1 MIHHHSFKI
10 HRNRQQQ
17 QQQLGGKK
25 ASQAEEDFSDLA
37 LEFAALQISFL
48 VF

>member
-10 HRNRQQQ
+10 QRNRQR